1 MASQDFTIRDIE
13 RIVLNVPFHP
23 RCARIKELRVPGWTM
38 VELTR
43 VTTAAGVTGVG
54 ETIENYTWGRSRE
67 AQHQKVMG
75 KNLFDFLWDDSLGAG
90 LQMALFD
97 AAGRQLGVPCHRLL
111 GPLHREACP
120 VSWWAQD
127 MKPEEWAAE
136 ARAAEEHGF
145 TTMKVKARPWWD
157 IDQQLAA
164 VGAAVSPHFQL
175 DVDFNGLLLGED
187 VAAPLIGRLEQTYR
201 NLAIVESPIP
211 QSDVAGN
218 VALRRKIRSPIAMH
232 LGTPPVMTA
241 IREGVCDG
249 FVIGGGITNVL
260 RQGALA
266 AEFDKP
272 FFLQIVG
279 TGITTALSLQLG
291 AVLSHAQWPA
301 VNCMN
306 IYDEDMLATPLT
318 IRGGYAQT
326 PDGPGLGIEVDEE
339 ALVRLRMEPPYEH
352 PPLRLLLALVWPDGR
367 KRYYANIGQ
376 CWKDAQN
383 GNMPIHEAGARLEYV
398 ENDGSSDWDELQVRA
413 ESEGPVFS
421 TM

>member
-1 MASQDFTIRDIE
+1 MTSKSFAIKDIE

-23 RCARIKELRVPGWTM
+23 RCAHIKELRVPDWTM

-54 ETIENYTWGRSRE
+54 ETIANYTWGRSRE

-97 AAGRQLGVPCHRLL
+97 AAGKQVGVPCHRLL

-164 VGAAVSPHFQL
+164 VCAAVSPHFQL

-187 VAAPLIGRLEQTYR
+187 VAAPLIGRLETTHR

-211 QSDVAGN
+211 QNDVAGN
-218 VALRRKIRSPIAMH
+218 AALRRKIRSPIAMH

-249 FVIGGGITNVL
+249 FVIGGGARKVVSDGI
-260 RQGALA
+260 LA
-266 AEFDKP
+266 ENASMP
-272 FFLQIVG
+272 FWLQMVG
-279 TGITTALSLQLG
+279 TGLTTIFSVHLG
-291 AVLSHAQWPA
+291 GVLKQARWPYIP
-301 VNCMN
+301 CIN
-306 IYDEDMLATPLT
+306 IYSHPLLT
-318 IRGGYAQT
+318 EFAVEGGHVKV
-326 PDGPGLGIEVDEE
+326 PEEPGLGVELDWDAIEGFRVEPDFKKP
-339 ALVRLRMEPPYEH
+339 AVRQIHTINWPEGRQTHY
-352 PPLRLLLALVWPDGR
+352 PDGSYR
-367 KRYYANIGQ
+367 S
-376 CWKDAQN
+376 
-383 GNMPIHEAGARLEYV
+383 EFLAGKLPVFRPGISLDARLD
-398 ENDGSSDWDELQVRA
+398 DGSEEFDRQYRELFPDSA
-413 ESEGPVFS
+413 E
-421 TM
+421 